1 MFIAEGAMGGGG
13 GAPVGWIVFA
23 IAVAAAVVAAAVHHS
38 RATQARSR
46 AGSHLHPDPGLVTLH
61 DLPAPGSPPSM
72 AVGVAL
78 TPDTAGAITLVEGG

>member
-13 GAPVGWIVFA
+13 GAPVGWIVFG
-23 IAVAAAVVAAAVHHS
+23 IAVAAAVVATAVHHS
-38 RATQARSR
+38 RVTQARSR
-46 AGSHLHPDPGLVTLH
+46 VGSHVQPDPGLVTLH

-78 TPDTAGAITLVEGG
+78 AADTAGTVTLVEGG